1 MKALDLTLYFVTDST
16 DKTENEFL
24 EIIEEACK
32 GGVTLVQLREK
43 ERSELDYL
51 LLSQKVKQITDRF
64 DIPLI
69 IDDRIDIA
77 IAADAAGVHVGQND
91 IPVKYARQIL
101 GKNKIVGATVKTI
114 EQARIAKEEGADYFG
129 VGAIYPT
136 TTKVVTILT
145 EVSMLNEISC
155 ETNMPVAAIGGL
167 NQTNIDVLYDSM
179 ADGIAVV
186 SAIMKS
192 ENPRE
197 SARTLKEQ
205 VQNNFKKLKK
215 ASYK

>member
-1 MKALDLTLYFVTDST
+1 MKAIDLTLYFVTDST
-16 DKTENEFL
+16 NKSEEEFL
-24 EIIEEACK
+24 EIIEEACE

-43 ERSELDYL
+43 EKSGRDYL
-51 LLSQKVKQITDRF
+51 MLSQKVKQITDRF
-64 DIPLI
+64 NIPLI

-77 IAADAAGVHVGQND
+77 LACDASGVHVGQSD

-101 GKNKIVGATVKTI
+101 GNNKIVGATAKTT
-114 EQARIAKEEGADYFG
+114 EQAKIAKEEGADYLG

-136 TTKVVTILT
+136 TTKVVTIIT
-145 EVSMLNEISC
+145 EVSMLNKISC
-155 ETNMPVAAIGGL
+155 ETNMPIAAIGGL
-167 NQTNIDVLYDSM
+167 NQNNIHILYDSM

-197 SARTLKEQ
+197 SARALKEQ
-205 VQNNFKKLKK
+205 VQKNFKKFL
-215 ASYK
+215 

>member
-24 EIIEEACK
+24 KIIEEACK